1 MTPIVSST
9 ILRTQSDARL
19 LALVGAGHDRAF
31 EAIVERYRKP
41 IMRYCRRFLPEP
53 RAEDAVQQV
62 FLNAW
67 SALRA
72 GSEVSDLRPWLYRI
86 AHNAALDAVKRV
98 GYDYDELTEA
108 LDVTSASSE
117 EVERRWVVRETL
129 TGVAGLPA
137 NQREALLRTAVEG
150 QSRAEIARDLQI
162 SEGAVRQLVHRARA
176 TLRSAATA
184 VTPMPLVSW
193 LAATGPGSGQTPTRI
208 AELAVGGLGAGGGA
222 ALAKTGTVVVAA
234 GVLAVGAGT
243 GLEQPSSQAEAEA
256 GGRPPAAQSVRR
268 SGAGI
273 TGIASQG
280 ATLPSVQRRAR
291 AIAPAR
297 TENEAAT
304 APRTSNSGPGSIN
317 SGPGSVNSGPGSV
330 DSGSGSSGS
339 GRSGSGGD
347 SDDFGDSSGPGSGD
361 EDDHDSSGPGSGDE
375 EEDEDNSGPGSGG
388 DSDGDNSGSGSGS
401 SGSGSDGDGDNSGSG
416 SDSSGSGSGGDS
428 DGDNSGSGNSGSGS
442 GKN

>member
-1 MTPIVSST
+1 MTPIVSSA

-19 LALVGAGHDRAF
+19 LALVGDGHERAF

-53 RAEDAVQQV
+53 GAEDAVQQV

-86 AHNAALDAVKRV
+86 AHNAALDAVKRA

-108 LDVTSASSE
+108 LDLSSASGD

-129 TGVAGLPA
+129 TGVAGLPD

-162 SEGAVRQLVHRARA
+162 SEGAVRQLVHRARV

-184 VTPMPLVSW
+184 ITPMPLVSW

-222 ALAKTGTVVVAA
+222 ALAKTGSVVVAA

-243 GLEQPSSQAEAEA
+243 GLEPSGSQAEAEP
-256 GGRPPAAQSVRR
+256 GGKPRAPQSVRR

-273 TGIASQG
+273 TGIASRR
-280 ATLPSVQRRAR
+280 AALPSARREAR
-291 AIAPAR
+291 PVAPAR
-297 TENEAAT
+297 TEDEATT

-317 SGPGSVNSGPGSV
+317 SGPGSVNSGPGSIN
-330 DSGSGSSGS
+330 SGSGSSGS
-339 GRSGSGGD
+339 GSSGSGGD
-347 SDDFGDSSGPGSGD
+347 SDDFRDSSGPGSGEE

-375 EEDEDNSGPGSGG
+375 DEDEDNSGPGSGSE
-388 DSDGDNSGSGSGS
+388 DEDEDNSGSGS
-401 SGSGSDGDGDNSGSG
+401 SGSGSSGSG
-416 SDSSGSGSGGDS
+416 SSGSGARRTETATTPAAAAPAPAAARTSRPG
-428 DGDNSGSGNSGSGS
+428 
-442 GKN
+442 